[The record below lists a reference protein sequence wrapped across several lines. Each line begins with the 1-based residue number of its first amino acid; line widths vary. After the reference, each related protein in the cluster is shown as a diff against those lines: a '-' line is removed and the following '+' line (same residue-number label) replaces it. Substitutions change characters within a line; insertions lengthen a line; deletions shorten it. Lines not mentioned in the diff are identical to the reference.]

1 MQPWKSHLAPPTR
14 EEADIAATAPSL
26 VVRVGAG
33 LVLVAGIVAL
43 LTGFQSAVLVT
54 IRGSMAAVPYVLLV
68 LGFATIVSATLVW
81 RMRGYGAI
89 AATALTGVQ
98 VIVTTVWLFY
108 SFGHGF
114 FTLYALGAPVAQIAG
129 VVFAAIAIVPCMRA
143 SAGRARL
150 AAAGLDFGI

>member
-1 MQPWKSHLAPPTR
+1 MQPWKPHLAGPTR
-14 EEADIAATAPSL
+14 EEVDIAATAPTL
-26 VVRVGAG
+26 LVRVGAG
-33 LVLVAGIVAL
+33 LVLVAGAVAF
-43 LTGFQSAVLVT
+43 LTGLQSALLVT
-54 IRGSMAAVPYVLLV
+54 IRGPMSLAPYALLV
-68 LGFATIVSATLVW
+68 LGFATVVAATLIW

-98 VIVTTVWLFY
+98 IVVTSIWLFY

-114 FTLYALGAPVAQIAG
+114 FTLYALFAPLAQVVG
-129 VVFAAIAIVPCMRA
+129 VVFAAVSIAPCVRA